1 VVAPSATSFT
11 YAVTDQSGICCDPLL
26 AHVFGGASPRVPV
39 SALQFTN
46 NNDNIFYR
54 WDSLT
59 IQPGQTVILM
69 HFAVQRDPADLT
81 GTKAQAASLS
91 NLTDPNALT
100 GMTASE
106 KAAVLNFNI
115 P

>member
-11 YAVTDQSGICCDPLL
+11 YAVTDQNGICCEPLL
-26 AHVFGGASPRVPV
+26 AHVFSGATPPLPV

-46 NNDNIFYR
+46 NNNQIFYR
-54 WDSLT
+54 WDSIT

-81 GTKAQAASLS
+81 GTNAQASNLSSLS
-91 NLTDPNALT
+91 DPNALD
-100 GMTASE
+100 GMTAGE
-106 KAAVLNFNI
+106 KAEVLNFNI